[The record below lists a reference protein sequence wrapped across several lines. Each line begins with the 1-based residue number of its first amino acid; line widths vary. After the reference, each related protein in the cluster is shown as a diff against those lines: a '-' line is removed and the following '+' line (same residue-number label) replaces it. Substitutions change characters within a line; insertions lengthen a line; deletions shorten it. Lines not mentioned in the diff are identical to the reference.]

1 MANEAGSPRLGSTVD
16 RDRSILA
23 LLEVGAAALLIGWFF
38 LPWYS
43 AGLSWGSYSPEALTT
58 ADLLIPFASLAAIV
72 VTVVGIAMPARGAK
86 IAILVAFV
94 ATLYGAM
101 LDFQQVLARDAVPQP
116 TAGPGLWLF
125 TLTAA
130 SGVVLAGVDVAR
142 GGNSTFLWR
151 VIRRPSL
158 RQYGPGVAYV
168 AGLAITLPVVAFP
181 MFPQWWLLV
190 WCAALLL
197 TGPLWAV
204 LARKSR

>member
-1 MANEAGSPRLGSTVD
+1 MASEAGSPRLGSTVD

-72 VTVVGIAMPARGAK
+72 VTVVGMAMPARGAK

-94 ATLYGAM
+94 AALYGAM

-125 TLTAA
+125 PLTAA

-142 GGNSTFLWR
+142 GGNC
-151 VIRRPSL
+151 P
-158 RQYGPGVAYV
+158 A
-168 AGLAITLPVVAFP
+168 
-181 MFPQWWLLV
+181 
-190 WCAALLL
+190 
-197 TGPLWAV
+197 GPLMPIGAGATPARNAADAATRKDRE
-204 LARKSR
+204 LARARSLGFAGGRNQA